1 MTREERKLWRKEC
14 IRSAVL
20 MIVVGLLAL
29 WVAVLVQVVEN
40 LSR

>member
-1 MTREERKLWRKEC
+1 MKRKKGGLFTEEAKAMLTV
-14 IRSAVL
+14 IAT
-20 MIVVGLLAL
+20 LAL